1 MAMAMITSLSPA
13 TSSFSKFIEIKK
25 CILEGFTSIKH
36 LKHVHAALFRFGLHQ
51 DSYLLNLVLKA
62 SFNFDQTNYTRF
74 IFHQAKDPN
83 VFLWNTMIQGL
94 VSTDCFLDA
103 TQFYASM
110 RTQGFWPNNFTF
122 PFVLK
127 ACSRLLDF
135 HLGIRIH
142 ALVIKLG
149 FDRDV
154 FIKTSLLYL
163 YSKCGYLD
171 YARKVF
177 DDIPDKNVI
186 SWTAMISGYIDVE
199 RYREAVDLFRKLI
212 DMGLRPDSFSVVR
225 VLSACAHLGDLNSG
239 EWIDRCITQ
248 FGLSRNV
255 FVATALVDMYAKC
268 GNMEKARYAFDGV
281 PVKDIITWSTMIQ
294 GYASNGL
301 PKEALD
307 LFFQMQKE
315 KLAPDR
321 YSMVGVLSACARL
334 GALELG
340 DWASKL
346 MDIEEFLSNPVLGT
360 ALIDMYAKCGSM
372 TQAWEI
378 FKRMKEK
385 DVVVW
390 NAAISGL
397 AMNGHVKPAFGLFG
411 QMEKSGILPNAN
423 TFMGLLCGCTHVGLV
438 NDGRR
443 YFDSMNRV
451 FSLTPTIEH
460 YGCMVDLLA
469 RAGLL
474 GDARQLIKNM
484 PMEANCI
491 VWGALLGGCRLHKD
505 TQLAEYVL
513 KKLIELEPWNSGNY
527 VLLSNIYSASH
538 KWDAAAKIRS
548 IMNERGIQKVPGYS
562 WIEVNGT
569 VHEFLVGD
577 KSHPMSEMIY
587 KKLGGLAKELKAAGY
602 IPTTDYVLF
611 DIEEE
616 EKSISLVATMYTR
629 LFPKS
634 SGHLFTWAGNGKRGP
649 TQPTEAEYQ
658 KLISAKHKHS
668 AGSGEATAMPMEAL
682 RPSLAVPTISFGI
695 NNSHKSL
702 PHLASLNTK
711 IRFPIAVQNHF
722 NLSLSNYCISSSK
735 TEIATLASFVSSSTA
750 KGNYWVVL
758 MAKPPEGFTSKP
770 QIIDYYVNTL
780 GTVLGSE
787 KDAQMCIY
795 DASCD
800 THFGFCCHIDEQ
812 ASREL
817 SRVPGV
823 LSVELDKNFESEN
836 KDYGGNNLQNSTSAS
851 ETTSIRTKKL
861 FITGL
866 SFYTSEKTL
875 RSHFEG
881 FGELVEVK
889 IIMDKISKRSKG
901 YAFVEYTTEEAA
913 SAALKEM
920 NGKIINGWMIVVDVA
935 KTKPQNFSGSRPRAT
950 VQRE

>member
-1 MAMAMITSLSPA
+1 MAMAMIASLSPA
-13 TSSFSKFIEIKK
+13 TSSFSKLIEIKK

-36 LKHVHAALFRFGLHQ
+36 VKHVHAALFRFGLHQ

-62 SFNFDQTNYTRF
+62 SFNFDQTNYTRL

-103 TQFYASM
+103 TQFYVSM

-135 HLGIRIH
+135 PLGIRIH

-281 PVKDIITWSTMIQ
+281 PVKDIVTWSTMIQ

-334 GALELG
+334 GAVELG

-411 QMEKSGILPNAN
+411 KMEKSGILPNAN

-474 GDARQLIKNM
+474 DDAHQLIKNM

-505 TQLAEYVL
+505 TQLAEY
-513 KKLIELEPWNSGNY
+513 
-527 VLLSNIYSASH
+527 
-538 KWDAAAKIRS
+538 
-548 IMNERGIQKVPGYS
+548 NENRIQRLR
-562 WIEVNGT
+562 EAHR
-569 VHEFLVGD
+569 VH
-577 KSHPMSEMIY
+577 
-587 KKLGGLAKELKAAGY
+587 
-602 IPTTDYVLF
+602 
-611 DIEEE
+611 
-616 EKSISLVATMYTR
+616 
-629 LFPKS
+629 
-634 SGHLFTWAGNGKRGP
+634 
-649 TQPTEAEYQ
+649 
-658 KLISAKHKHS
+658 
-668 AGSGEATAMPMEAL
+668 
-682 RPSLAVPTISFGI
+682 
-695 NNSHKSL
+695 
-702 PHLASLNTK
+702 
-711 IRFPIAVQNHF
+711 
-722 NLSLSNYCISSSK
+722 
-735 TEIATLASFVSSSTA
+735 FV
-750 KGNYWVVL
+750 
-758 MAKPPEGFTSKP
+758 
-770 QIIDYYVNTL
+770 
-780 GTVLGSE
+780 
-787 KDAQMCIY
+787 
-795 DASCD
+795 
-800 THFGFCCHIDEQ
+800 
-812 ASREL
+812 
-817 SRVPGV
+817 
-823 LSVELDKNFESEN
+823 
-836 KDYGGNNLQNSTSAS
+836 
-851 ETTSIRTKKL
+851 
-861 FITGL
+861 
-866 SFYTSEKTL
+866 
-875 RSHFEG
+875 
-881 FGELVEVK
+881 
-889 IIMDKISKRSKG
+889 
-901 YAFVEYTTEEAA
+901 
-913 SAALKEM
+913 
-920 NGKIINGWMIVVDVA
+920 
-935 KTKPQNFSGSRPRAT
+935 
-950 VQRE
+950 

>member
-1 MAMAMITSLSPA
+1 
-13 TSSFSKFIEIKK
+13 
-25 CILEGFTSIKH
+25 
-36 LKHVHAALFRFGLHQ
+36 
-51 DSYLLNLVLKA
+51 
-62 SFNFDQTNYTRF
+62 
-74 IFHQAKDPN
+74 
-83 VFLWNTMIQGL
+83 MIQGL

-103 TQFYASM
+103 TQFYVSM

-127 ACSRLLDF
+127 ACSTLLDF

-474 GDARQLIKNM
+474 GDAHQLIKNM

-616 EKSISLVATMYTR
+616 EKSISLVATVR
-629 LFPKS
+629 SWL
-634 SGHLFTWAGNGKRGP
+634 
-649 TQPTEAEYQ
+649 
-658 KLISAKHKHS
+658 
-668 AGSGEATAMPMEAL
+668 
-682 RPSLAVPTISFGI
+682 
-695 NNSHKSL
+695 L
-702 PHLASLNTK
+702 P
-711 IRFPIAVQNHF
+711 
-722 NLSLSNYCISSSK
+722 
-735 TEIATLASFVSSSTA
+735 
-750 KGNYWVVL
+750 
-758 MAKPPEGFTSKP
+758 
-770 QIIDYYVNTL
+770 
-780 GTVLGSE
+780 
-787 KDAQMCIY
+787 
-795 DASCD
+795 
-800 THFGFCCHIDEQ
+800 
-812 ASREL
+812 
-817 SRVPGV
+817 
-823 LSVELDKNFESEN
+823 
-836 KDYGGNNLQNSTSAS
+836 
-851 ETTSIRTKKL
+851 
-861 FITGL
+861 
-866 SFYTSEKTL
+866 
-875 RSHFEG
+875 
-881 FGELVEVK
+881 LV
-889 IIMDKISKRSKG
+889 
-901 YAFVEYTTEEAA
+901 
-913 SAALKEM
+913 
-920 NGKIINGWMIVVDVA
+920 
-935 KTKPQNFSGSRPRAT
+935 
-950 VQRE
+950 

>member
-74 IFHQAKDPN
+74 IFHQAQDPN

-103 TQFYASM
+103 TKFYASM

-135 HLGIRIH
+135 PLGIRIH

-177 DDIPDKNVI
+177 DDIHDKNVI

-212 DMGLRPDSFSVVR
+212 DKGLRPDSFSVVR

-281 PVKDIITWSTMIQ
+281 PVKDIVTWSTMIQ

-390 NAAISGL
+390 NAAISGF

-474 GDARQLIKNM
+474 DDAHQLIKNM

-587 KKLGGLAKELKAAGY
+587 KKLGELAKELKAAGY

-611 DIEEE
+611 DIEDE
-616 EKSISLVATMYTR
+616 EKEHFLGCHSEKLAIAFGLISTAPLDMIRVVKNLR
-629 LFPKS
+629 VC
-634 SGHLFTWAGNGKRGP
+634 GDCH
-649 TQPTEAEYQ
+649 EAI
-658 KLISAKHKHS
+658 KLIS
-668 AGSGEATAMPMEAL
+668 
-682 RPSLAVPTISFGI
+682 R
-695 NNSHKSL
+695 
-702 PHLASLNTK
+702 
-711 IRFPIAVQNHF
+711 
-722 NLSLSNYCISSSK
+722 
-735 TEIATLASFVSSSTA
+735 
-750 KGNYWVVL
+750 
-758 MAKPPEGFTSKP
+758 
-770 QIIDYYVNTL
+770 
-780 GTVLGSE
+780 
-787 KDAQMCIY
+787 
-795 DASCD
+795 
-800 THFGFCCHIDEQ
+800 
-812 ASREL
+812 
-817 SRVPGV
+817 
-823 LSVELDKNFESEN
+823 
-836 KDYGGNNLQNSTSAS
+836 
-851 ETTSIRTKKL
+851 
-861 FITGL
+861 ITGREIIVRDNNR
-866 SFYTSEKTL
+866 FH
-875 RSHFEG
+875 HF
-881 FGELVEVK
+881 
-889 IIMDKISKRSKG
+889 ID
-901 YAFVEYTTEEAA
+901 
-913 SAALKEM
+913 
-920 NGKIINGWMIVVDVA
+920 
-935 KTKPQNFSGSRPRAT
+935 GSCSCGDYW
-950 VQRE
+950 

>member
-1 MAMAMITSLSPA
+1 MAMATIASLSPA
-13 TSSFSKFIEIKK
+13 TSSFSKLIEIKK
-25 CILEGFTSIKH
+25 RILEGFTSIKH
-36 LKHVHAALFRFGLHQ
+36 VKHVHAALFRFGLHQ

-62 SFNFDQTNYTRF
+62 SFNFDQTNYTRL

-103 TQFYASM
+103 TQFYVSM

-135 HLGIRIH
+135 PLGIRIHALVIKLGFDRDVFIKTRVCFTSIKHVKHVHAALFRFGLHQDSYLLNLVLKASFNFDQTNYTRLIFHQAKDPNVFLWNTMIQGLVSTDCFLDATQFYVSMRTQGFWPNNFTFPFVLKACSRLLDFPLGIRIH

-281 PVKDIITWSTMIQ
+281 PVKDIVTWSTMIQ

-334 GALELG
+334 GAVELG

-390 NAAISGL
+390 IAAISGL

-411 QMEKSGILPNAN
+411 KMEKSGIRPNAN

-469 RAGLL
+469 RAGL
-474 GDARQLIKNM
+474 
-484 PMEANCI
+484 
-491 VWGALLGGCRLHKD
+491 
-505 TQLAEYVL
+505 
-513 KKLIELEPWNSGNY
+513 
-527 VLLSNIYSASH
+527 
-538 KWDAAAKIRS
+538 
-548 IMNERGIQKVPGYS
+548 
-562 WIEVNGT
+562 
-569 VHEFLVGD
+569 
-577 KSHPMSEMIY
+577 
-587 KKLGGLAKELKAAGY
+587 
-602 IPTTDYVLF
+602 
-611 DIEEE
+611 
-616 EKSISLVATMYTR
+616 TR
-629 LFPKS
+629 
-634 SGHLFTWAGNGKRGP
+634 
-649 TQPTEAEYQ
+649 
-658 KLISAKHKHS
+658 
-668 AGSGEATAMPMEAL
+668 
-682 RPSLAVPTISFGI
+682 
-695 NNSHKSL
+695 
-702 PHLASLNTK
+702 
-711 IRFPIAVQNHF
+711 
-722 NLSLSNYCISSSK
+722 
-735 TEIATLASFVSSSTA
+735 
-750 KGNYWVVL
+750 
-758 MAKPPEGFTSKP
+758 
-770 QIIDYYVNTL
+770 
-780 GTVLGSE
+780 
-787 KDAQMCIY
+787 
-795 DASCD
+795 
-800 THFGFCCHIDEQ
+800 
-812 ASREL
+812 
-817 SRVPGV
+817 
-823 LSVELDKNFESEN
+823 
-836 KDYGGNNLQNSTSAS
+836 
-851 ETTSIRTKKL
+851 
-861 FITGL
+861 
-866 SFYTSEKTL
+866 
-875 RSHFEG
+875 
-881 FGELVEVK
+881 
-889 IIMDKISKRSKG
+889 
-901 YAFVEYTTEEAA
+901 
-913 SAALKEM
+913 
-920 NGKIINGWMIVVDVA
+920 
-935 KTKPQNFSGSRPRAT
+935 
-950 VQRE
+950 